1 METQQ
6 KEKEKKNKKMQ
17 HQDPAVSLQPLPRS
31 SHTFGGQALRRPSIT
46 QDCSA
51 PMKRQQKAG
60 TTETNE
66 SRKMIIPKL
75 NLRLFTFLFSR
86 AF

>member
-6 KEKEKKNKKMQ
+6 KEKEQKKMQ

-31 SHTFGGQALRRPSIT
+31 SQTFGGQALRRPSIT

-51 PMKRQQKAG
+51 PMKRQ
-60 TTETNE
+60 
-66 SRKMIIPKL
+66 
-75 NLRLFTFLFSR
+75 
-86 AF
+86 